1 MLGDYFYHGIFRKS
15 IIAFGTVFNNIL
27 VKRKGAAGKIEGFR
41 VPVQYGPYQKFLAAI
56 AAEPGANRL
65 STQISLPAMSFE
77 IKGLSYDAGRKLVP
91 TQFAKT
97 RPPSGTGEDGR
108 PVQYHQYMPVPY
120 NLEIELAIMSKT
132 QDDGLQILE
141 QILPSFHPSM
151 NVSIE
156 VIDTTKEERD
166 IAIVLNGVGYQDD
179 YEGDFTERRTLLWT
193 LNFTVKTYLFGPIDA
208 IRDVRKV
215 QLDYRTDIKTRSAEL
230 RYTAEVESTDLPPI
244 PRDEI
249 DPTVDNYKVVETYE
263 DIYSGDNSFFGLD

>member
-1 MLGDYFYHGIFRKS
+1 MLGEYFYHGIFRKS

-27 VKRKGAAGKIEGFR
+27 VKRKAAGGKIEGLK